1 MTNYQDYAQVHKF
14 YIFYIF
20 VIITFLALDNLSER
34 VDIHMEKVARREV
47 GQLTARKPITKQ
59 QTVLSPANPGTIIN
73 MIIYL
78 KIVRHYLWCIGY

>member
-1 MTNYQDYAQVHKF
+1 MYS
-14 YIFYIF
+14 
-20 VIITFLALDNLSER
+20 ALDNLSER

-73 MIIYL
+73 KIIRPML
-78 KIVRHYLWCIGY
+78 PGL

>member
-1 MTNYQDYAQVHKF
+1 MYS
-14 YIFYIF
+14 
-20 VIITFLALDNLSER
+20 ALDNLSER

-73 MIIYL
+73 KIIRPMLPGLYFQ
-78 KIVRHYLWCIGY
+78 